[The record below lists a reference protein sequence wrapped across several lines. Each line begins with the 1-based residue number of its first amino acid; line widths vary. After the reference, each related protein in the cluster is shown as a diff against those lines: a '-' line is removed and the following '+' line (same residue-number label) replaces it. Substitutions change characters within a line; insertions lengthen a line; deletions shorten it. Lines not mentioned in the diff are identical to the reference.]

1 MASAPVTDQA
11 IEKIKQMIVT
21 GQLRPGD
28 KLPKERDLAER
39 LGLSRNSLR
48 EAVRALTLIRVLD
61 ARQGDGT
68 YVTSLEPH
76 ILLDVLSFAIEL
88 SHDRSVLQLL
98 EVRRVLESAA
108 TAMAATR
115 ITEEELALARS
126 RLDDLRVDAP
136 VEVLVEADLDFH
148 RIIVNASGNPVLATL
163 IERITSETVR
173 ARQWRAVTDEDVFTR
188 MQREHQAIYDAIEEG
203 DAELARAATT
213 VHIAEVEAWL
223 RHALVADAAHG

>member
-21 GQLRPGD
+21 GELGPGD
-28 KLPKERDLAER
+28 RLPKERDLADR

-48 EAVRALTLIRVLD
+48 EAVRGLTLIRVLET
-61 ARQGDGT
+61 RQGDGT

-76 ILLDVLSFAIEL
+76 MLLDVMSFAIEL

-98 EVRRVLESAA
+98 EVRRVLEPAA

-115 ITEEELALARS
+115 ITDEELADARARLEDL
-126 RLDDLRVDAP
+126 RLDAS
-136 VEVLVEADLDFH
+136 VEVLVDADLDFH

-163 IERITSETVR
+163 IESITSQTVR
-173 ARQWRAVTDEDVFTR
+173 ARQWRAVTDEDVFKR
-188 MQREHQAIYDAIEEG
+188 MQREHEAIYNALEDG
-203 DAELARAATT
+203 DAELARAAAT

-223 RHALVADAAHG
+223 RHALLDEAPRD